1 MKLRIKD
8 KLRLGLVFLFGVIL
22 LLATLGIFFT
32 YRLQQDSGAI
42 LKDNYRTLEYVRAM
56 QRVLDDLQR
65 FGRADLT
72 VFEENLRAEE
82 RNLTE
87 VGEEEAVRQLR
98 AQWNALQREGPR
110 SARIPVLRQHL
121 HEINNLNLQAIV
133 RKNDRAEATAKTAM
147 LVIALVGTGCVLVAF
162 SFTINFPSYIAGPIR
177 ELTERL
183 QEVANRNFETR
194 LPFQSNDEF
203 GEMARTFNR
212 MVDRL
217 DEYEHSNLA
226 QILFEKRRIEA
237 LIDHLR
243 DAVIG
248 LDDQRRILFA
258 NPVAL
263 QLLNRSAAELIGQY
277 APDVALHNDLLRHL
291 LQPPTG
297 VEDEL
302 KIFADERESY
312 FRRELIDVEVDADTA
327 ADQRGQLAGQ
337 LATRLQPG
345 KQRIGQVI
353 LLKNV
358 THYRDLD
365 EAKTHFIATIS
376 HELKTPISSI
386 KLSAK
391 LLGDERVGTLNPE
404 QQHLLA
410 HIQDD
415 SDRLLRITGELLD
428 WSQVETGKIQFQVRP
443 VDIRELIAYA
453 REATRVPAEQKSVR
467 VVVEYPAEVPM
478 VLADSEKAAWVLIN
492 LLTNAIR
499 YSPEGREVTIR
510 IRPDGEYLRLDV
522 VDRGPGIAPPYQQT
536 VFERYFR
543 VPGSEG
549 QSGTGLGLAISK
561 EFIEAQGGQLQLES
575 EVGQGSTFRLT
586 LPVARPGVVPSPP

>member
-32 YRLQQDSGAI
+32 YQLQQDSGAI
-42 LKDNYRTLEYVRAM
+42 LKDNYRSLEYVRAM

-82 RNLTE
+82 ANLTE
-87 VGEEEAVRQLR
+87 VGEPEVVQQLR
-98 AQWNALQREGPR
+98 AEWNAFRREGT
-110 SARIPVLRQHL
+110 AAGNRILVLRQYL
-121 HEINNLNLQAIV
+121 HEVNNLNLQAIV
-133 RKNDRAEATAKTAM
+133 RKNDQAESTAKTAV
-147 LVIALVGTGCVLVAF
+147 LVIALVGTVCVLVAF
-162 SFTINFPSYIAGPIR
+162 SFTVNFPSYIAGPIR
-177 ELTERL
+177 QLTESL
-183 QEVANRNFETR
+183 KEVTNRNFETR
-194 LPFQSNDEF
+194 LHFQSNDEF
-203 GEMARTFNR
+203 GEMAQTFNR

-226 QILFEKRRIEA
+226 QILSEKRRLET

-248 LDDQRRILFA
+248 LDDRRMILFA

-263 QLLNRSAAELIGQY
+263 QLLNLKPAELVGKY
-277 APDVALHNDLLRHL
+277 APDVALQNDLLRRL
-291 LQPPTG
+291 LRP
-297 VEDEL
+297 VAADEGEL
-302 KIFADERESY
+302 NIFADERESY
-312 FRRELIDVEVDADTA
+312 FRRELVDVEIDADTA
-327 ADQRGQLAGQ
+327 ADQRGQLAGE

-358 THYRDLD
+358 THYHDLD

-386 KLSAK
+386 KMSAK
-391 LLGDERVGTLNPE
+391 LLGDARVGTLNPE
-404 QQHLLA
+404 QTHLLQ
-410 HIQDD
+410 HVHDD
-415 SDRLLRITGELLD
+415 TDRLLRITGELLD

-443 VDIRELIAYA
+443 VDVRELIEYA
-453 REATRVPAEQKSVR
+453 REATRVPAGQKLVR
-467 VVVEYPAEVPM
+467 VQAEYPAEVPM
-478 VLADSEKAAWVLIN
+478 VLADSEKSTWVLIN

-499 YSPEGREVTIR
+499 YSPEGSEVTIR
-510 IRPDGEYLRLDV
+510 VHPEGEQLRLDV
-522 VDRGPGIAPPYQQT
+522 IDRGPGIAPQYQQT

-549 QSGTGLGLAISK
+549 RTGTGLGLAISR
-561 EFIEAQGGQLQLES
+561 EFVEAQGGRLQLES
-575 EVGQGSTFRLT
+575 QPGQGSTFRLT
-586 LPVARPGVVPSPP
+586 LPVAERAEVPT